1 MTRKSWPFLSTYQE
15 RRPEQ
20 NVAFSSTDAI
30 QPPVGQN
37 TISLGT
43 ERAGA
48 AASSMNNS
56 PLRCSD
62 FTIGN
67 LSPSVA

>member
-15 RRPEQ
+15 RSPEQ
-20 NVAFSSTDAI
+20 NVAFSSADATKSSA
-30 QPPVGQN
+30 GQSA
-37 TISLGT
+37 ISLGM
-43 ERAGA
+43 ERVGT
-48 AASSMNNS
+48 ASPMNHT

-62 FTIGN
+62 FTISN

>member
-15 RRPEQ
+15 RSPEQ
-20 NVAFSSTDAI
+20 NVAFSSADATKSSAGQSAI
-30 QPPVGQN
+30 SFGMERVG
-37 TISLGT
+37 T
-43 ERAGA
+43 
-48 AASSMNNS
+48 ASSPMNHT